1 MLIYFFDQIIELWWT
16 EEVTLED
23 DDFEEDLD
31 EVRVPDI
38 DDSVICKFDEQ
49 QYFAAVVTNIDPST
63 ERYEVKWVDGSQES
77 VHHRYAFQC
86 RKKSNSKNLDKL
98 SNFQVTTNSLS
109 IYRPLPI

>member
-1 MLIYFFDQIIELWWT
+1 MQDQFDILRIRYSTLMYIQLLDQFFELQLT

-77 VHHRYAFQC
+77 LHHRYDFQC
-86 RKKSNSKNLDKL
+86 
-98 SNFQVTTNSLS
+98 
-109 IYRPLPI
+109 